1 MKVKELIYYL
11 SLIENKEQEVFVVD
25 YDFSRKSEIQDALE
39 IKSASD
45 QNTYPIGVCL
55 TTEL

>member
-1 MKVKELIYYL
+1 MKVKDLINHL
-11 SLIENKEQEVFVVD
+11 NLIENKEQKVFVVD
-25 YDFSRKSEIQDALE
+25 YDFSRKGEIEDVLE